1 VADGLPSGIPAEPDV
16 LRLVV
21 DGAPIVM
28 MIVDD
33 QGVVQWINGACERLF
48 GYEPHE
54 VLGDNFLDHLDP
66 GWNAAALDSVVYA
79 MTATGLQRPMQFRV
93 RRKDGTHIVA
103 EVTANAQVTHPVI
116 QGLAVYIRRWD
127 ERHLLDRVLESLAA
141 GADLDDTLHLLID
154 VMGADTLEAA
164 GVVLLEPNESRFQRS
179 VRAAGL
185 PEALVVDTGDPSSP
199 WAVARRTGEA
209 QSVPLASLPAALLDQ
224 LGDGDAGVRWC
235 WAWPVEGPNG
245 IEACLVLWRRVDEE
259 IDHTSRMLLE
269 QLATLTALVLERE
282 RASTSLRHA
291 ATHDPLTGLA
301 NRARF
306 YGALLEALDD
316 PWHGP
321 LVGVLYIDLDGFK
334 PVNDRYGHGAGDFV
348 LREVGRRLERT
359 VRAGDLVARLGGD
372 EFTVLCR
379 GIEDAAILGE
389 VAARITG
396 EIAAPIEVGGH
407 QVRIGATVGIASS
420 PPGVATIDE
429 LVDAADGAL
438 YEAKVSD
445 KGSYRFASTPA

>member
-1 VADGLPSGIPAEPDV
+1 
-16 LRLVV
+16 
-21 DGAPIVM
+21 M
-28 MIVDD
+28 
-33 QGVVQWINGACERLF
+33 
-48 GYEPHE
+48 
-54 VLGDNFLDHLDP
+54 
-66 GWNAAALDSVVYA
+66 
-79 MTATGLQRPMQFRV
+79 
-93 RRKDGTHIVA
+93 
-103 EVTANAQVTHPVI
+103 
-116 QGLAVYIRRWD
+116 
-127 ERHLLDRVLESLAA
+127 
-141 GADLDDTLHLLID
+141 
-154 VMGADTLEAA
+154 
-164 GVVLLEPNESRFQRS
+164 
-179 VRAAGL
+179 
-185 PEALVVDTGDPSSP
+185 
-199 WAVARRTGEA
+199 
-209 QSVPLASLPAALLDQ
+209 
-224 LGDGDAGVRWC
+224 
-235 WAWPVEGPNG
+235 
-245 IEACLVLWRRVDEE
+245 
-259 IDHTSRMLLE
+259 
-269 QLATLTALVLERE
+269 LERE